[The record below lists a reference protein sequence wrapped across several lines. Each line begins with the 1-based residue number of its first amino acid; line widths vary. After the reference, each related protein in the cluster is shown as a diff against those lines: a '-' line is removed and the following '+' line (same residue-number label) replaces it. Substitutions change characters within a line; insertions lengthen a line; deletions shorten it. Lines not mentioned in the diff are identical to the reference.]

1 MISTL
6 VTAGPSPPWEP
17 FVVDEGLESFSYHL
31 PHSKANALS
40 DDQLSIWFESLHPS
54 AYRGEPNGH
63 AWTDASYKGQKL
75 LRKTAWH
82 TLDDGCSCEYGYS
95 DTWQEKIK
103 SGRMKGVLAAVTET
117 VARMLPRGEEL
128 NCVNL
133 NYYPSGGGVG
143 WHADDEF
150 LFDGLCRPTRIV
162 SLTLCRSS
170 GEGARR
176 FQVRRRGSCDSD
188 TVEVVLRHGDLMTME
203 GLFQRH
209 YLHSVWPGDALDCQE
224 HAACRGERINLTWRT
239 IVRHLNGSEECKGM
253 TCPRCNIKSTA
264 L

>member
-1 MISTL
+1 M
-6 VTAGPSPPWEP
+6 VTTGPSPPWEP
-17 FVVDEGLESFSYHL
+17 FVVDRELGCFSYHL
-31 PHSKANALS
+31 PHSKASTLSPGGLS
-40 DDQLSIWFESLHPS
+40 DNLLSSWFESLHPS
-54 AYRGEPNGH
+54 VYRHEPSGH
-63 AWTDASYKGQKL
+63 AWTDASYKGQTL

-82 TLDDGCSCEYGYS
+82 TLDGGCSCAYGYS
-95 DTWQEKIK
+95 DTWQEQIR
-103 SGRMKGVLAAVTET
+103 SGQMQGVLAAVTET
-117 VARMLPRGEEL
+117 VARALPRGEEL
-128 NCVNL
+128 GNCVNL

-176 FQVRRRGSCDSD
+176 FQVRRKGCDSE
-188 TVEVVLRHGDLMTME
+188 TAEIVLRHGDLMTME

-209 YLHSVWPGDALDCQE
+209 YLHSVWPGDSLDCQE

-239 IVRHLNGSEECKGM
+239 IVRHLE
-253 TCPRCNIKSTA
+253 TCPRYNIKPTT